1 MNPVRKKTRLN
12 IIGQR
17 NYDGIAGEWVFY
29 VTFYLAGVGN
39 MEAPRGLE
47 GAFIMEAAVELQGT
61 ATGKMLD
68 LAEERKKKEEEEKRK
83 IKPVFTPKR
92 TTPRPTPTR
101 TDSEYIRNYEP
112 NPRDLYKCEFEADLK
127 GSLMNVGP
135 TTVYGGI
142 GIEDQ
147 WTHVEENF
155 IDPGMT
161 VEDTGKVTMYIDS
174 KDNVSVSLELQ
185 GEEYGPFRGVFT
197 CEEDLEIQR
206 KDSGTW
212 PIWGVWTDRN
222 PYEPMPDFEKDFE
235 TVQGQVRKGE
245 TPKKVN
251 YPEGRWLMFDKG
263 SKDKPRRYSILE
275 VSSED
280 VVYETGELWPYPG
293 SVMFKPDYK
302 VIASKDLTVDS
313 GKFSPPEYD
322 LAVTYNDASDTL
334 VHPFLGTLV
343 RVRNVKIV
351 GIWSSISD
359 QLMPDIEDVAEIPE
373 GTWYEFKKNT
383 DKEDDTIW
391 GISAAYTFSRIISDK
406 DNGVEIDKGLAIMM
420 PIQDNEFVQLTKIQ
434 CEKIA
439 PDGTVTRFEKEDES
453 VVVSEYGKGQIK
465 FNMMQYYS
473 VSSLNLKGKWSTVIP
488 PVDPPDAEE
497 GIYEVWDENGNAVYS
512 AENATR

>member
-1 MNPVRKKTRLN
+1 
-12 IIGQR
+12 
-17 NYDGIAGEWVFY
+17 
-29 VTFYLAGVGN
+29 
-39 MEAPRGLE
+39 
-47 GAFIMEAAVELQGT
+47 
-61 ATGKMLD
+61 
-68 LAEERKKKEEEEKRK
+68 
-83 IKPVFTPKR
+83 
-92 TTPRPTPTR
+92 
-101 TDSEYIRNYEP
+101 
-112 NPRDLYKCEFEADLK
+112 
-127 GSLMNVGP
+127 
-135 TTVYGGI
+135 
-142 GIEDQ
+142 
-147 WTHVEENF
+147 
-155 IDPGMT
+155 MT

-302 VIASKDLTVDS
+302 VIASKDLTMNS

-359 QLMPDIEDVAEIPE
+359 QLMPDIEDVADIPE

-406 DNGVEIDKGLAIMM
+406 DNSVEIDKGLAIMM

-439 PDGTVTRFEKEDES
+439 PDGTVTRVEKEDES

-512 AENATR
+512 AENAVWIEFNSSKQTFVWTEILEEPDGILIMTGNYRTFGKDLLVLTEIKGSFYARRGSGAQSFKDRDYMYGEMVFQVEQVVDKNKNPIELKIESVGTFKPL